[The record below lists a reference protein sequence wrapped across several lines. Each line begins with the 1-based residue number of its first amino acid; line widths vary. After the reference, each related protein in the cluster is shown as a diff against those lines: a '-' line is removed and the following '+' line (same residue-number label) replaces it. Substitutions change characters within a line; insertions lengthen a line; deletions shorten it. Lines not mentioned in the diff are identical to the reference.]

1 MELSQRLSIEYR
13 LLLNQT
19 QIQSLELLSL
29 NNIELQALME
39 KEYLENP
46 LLEYREGRGKVVRE
60 DRINDVPDIPVYD
73 RQETAD
79 IIREQLN
86 MKQYT
91 EEEKQVTETLLMCL
105 DNKGYMRDS
114 IYEIANML
122 GVEAETAEWCLKQ
135 LKKLEPAGLFAK
147 NLEECLLIQL
157 DRAGIKDEKL
167 ESIIQGHLGDVAT
180 GRISNITRSLK
191 ISSVEVKKYIEF
203 IKKLNPVPLTGMGT
217 EKAEYIVPDVICRRL
232 ENTWQIEIN
241 DNWTANYEVSDFY
254 LQMYHQTKDDEL
266 KQYFKKKVERIQFVI
281 NSIEQRK
288 RTLTNVTEQ
297 MLEWQKDFFIEQGEL
312 KPMKMED
319 IAECLDIH
327 VSTVSR
333 CVKNKYLE
341 YPHGI
346 IAMKKLFVAGA
357 GGCETDTTVLQVKQ
371 RIKKLIDEEIKS
383 KPLSDQQICDRLK
396 KEQISLSRRGVA
408 KYRMQMGIP
417 TSCERRER

>member
-46 LLEYREGRGKVVRE
+46 LLEYREGRGKVARE
-60 DRINDVPDIPVYD
+60 DRISDVPEIPVYD
-73 RQETAD
+73 RQEAAD
-79 IIREQLN
+79 VIREQLN
-86 MKQYT
+86 MEQYT
-91 EEEKQVTETLLMCL
+91 EEEKQVTEALLMCL
-105 DNKGYMRDS
+105 DSKGYMRDS

-135 LKKLEPAGLFAK
+135 LKQLEPAGIFAK

-157 DRAGIKDEKL
+157 ERAGIKDEKL
-167 ESIIQGHLGDVAT
+167 ESIIQGHLSDVAA
-180 GRISNITRSLK
+180 GRISSITRSLK

-232 ENTWQIEIN
+232 ENSWQIEIN

-297 MLEWQKDFFIEQGEL
+297 MLQWQKDFFVEQGEL

-319 IAECLDIH
+319 IAECLNIH

-341 YPHGI
+341 YPQGI
-346 IAMKKLFVAGA
+346 ISMKKLFVAGA
-357 GGCETDTTVLQVKQ
+357 GGEETDTTVLQVKQ
-371 RIKKLIDEEIKS
+371 KIKKLIDEETKS

-396 KEQISLSRRGVA
+396 KEQIFLSRRGVA